1 MSEEINGGTGSRK
14 WILVAD
20 DDPAVRELWVE
31 GLTRAGYRV
40 LSADNGLE
48 ALGLMQAIIPD
59 LMILDLRMPGLS
71 GEDILKELRGSAMLK
86 RIPVLIISGFLDGD
100 PSVGEGLNI
109 VARLPKPIR
118 MSSLLETVA
127 GALKPRSGD
136 RQSGHPGS
144 PGGVL
149 PTLA

>member
-1 MSEEINGGTGSRK
+1 LSEGKVGAASRR

-31 GLTRAGYRV
+31 SLTRAGYRV
-40 LSADNGLE
+40 LSADNGLD
-48 ALGLMQAIIPD
+48 ALGLMQAIVPD

-71 GEDILKELRGSAMLK
+71 GEDILRELRGSATLR
-86 RIPVLIISGFLDGD
+86 RIPVLIISGFLDSD
-100 PSVGEGLNI
+100 SSVGDGLNI

-118 MSSLLETVA
+118 VRSLLEAVA
-127 GALKPRSGD
+127 AGLSPRYGEGRSA
-136 RQSGHPGS
+136 PAGS
-144 PGGVL
+144 PDGIL